1 MTRLAP
7 SHTASAFLI
16 VIIVILTAS
25 SGCNRPAQQKAME
38 PPSQPSKIKAVVQDG
53 GPAVLTTSAA
63 EFQVLPSGYIKGSL
77 VKEGK
82 NLSLDDDRSALS
94 RLRKE
99 LLGTV
104 DDMVRRNHDFQV
116 EVRSTL
122 IGLQARREEAS
133 RSTRN
138 GTTFEVQLGELLSTE
153 AQRLG
158 DVHRATGTSV
168 GMIKGCK
175 TGRTRK
181 RRRTRARPAS
191 AA

>member
-82 NLSLDDDRSALS
+82 NLSLDEPLTGSPNGS
-94 RLRKE
+94 NY
-99 LLGTV
+99 V
-104 DDMVRRNHDFQV
+104 V
-116 EVRSTL
+116 
-122 IGLQARREEAS
+122 IG
-133 RSTRN
+133 
-138 GTTFEVQLGELLSTE
+138 G
-153 AQRLG
+153 
-158 DVHRATGTSV
+158 
-168 GMIKGCK
+168 K
-175 TGRTRK
+175 
-181 RRRTRARPAS
+181 
-191 AA
+191 